1 MERGL
6 RRKMPIVEWDTLIH
20 PDMEAIAHRDNFLNN
35 NNDVNIIKIDSDGI
49 VADVNL
55 KFKENKND

>member
-6 RRKMPIVEWDTLIH
+6 RRKTPIVEWDTLIH
-20 PDMEAIAHRDNFLNN
+20 PDMEAIARRDDFLNS
-35 NNDVNIIKIDSDGI
+35 NNDVNIIKMDSNGI

-55 KFKENKND
+55 KLKKKKND